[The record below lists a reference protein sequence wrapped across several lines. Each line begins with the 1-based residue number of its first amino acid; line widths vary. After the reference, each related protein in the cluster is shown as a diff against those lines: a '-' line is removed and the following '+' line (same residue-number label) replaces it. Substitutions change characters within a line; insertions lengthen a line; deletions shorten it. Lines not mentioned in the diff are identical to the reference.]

1 MADIFL
7 SYASE
12 DRERIVPLAR
22 VLEAHGWSVF
32 WDRKTPIG
40 ISWDEHIAT
49 KLNSSRCVVVAWS
62 SASVKSKWVRAE
74 GRHGLDRDACFPLFL
89 EPVKPPFPFDQ
100 IQAADLSG
108 LAW

>member
-22 VLEAHGWSVF
+22 LLEGCGWSVF

-40 ISWDEHIAT
+40 ILGLMLRSAQRNCT
-49 KLNSSRCVVVAWS
+49 GTPP
-62 SASVKSKWVRAE
+62 SASTLSDSIVHSPAPIFLA
-74 GRHGLDRDACFPLFL
+74 GHGSCA
-89 EPVKPPFPFDQ
+89 
-100 IQAADLSG
+100 S
-108 LAW
+108 

>member
-22 VLEAHGWSVF
+22 LLEGCGWSVF

-40 ISWDEHIAT
+40 ITWDEYIAT
-49 KLNSSRCVVVAWS
+49 NLLV
-62 SASVKSKWVRAE
+62 
-74 GRHGLDRDACFPLFL
+74 
-89 EPVKPPFPFDQ
+89 
-100 IQAADLSG
+100 
-108 LAW
+108 

>member
-22 VLEAHGWSVF
+22 LLEGCGWSVF

-40 ISWDEHIAT
+40 VTWAPPAVGAA
-49 KLNSSRCVVVAWS
+49 KLHRHAAVRIHAQRFHSSKPRTDLPS
-62 SASVKSKWVRAE
+62 RTRLVR
-74 GRHGLDRDACFPLFL
+74 
-89 EPVKPPFPFDQ
+89 
-100 IQAADLSG
+100 
-108 LAW
+108 

>member
-22 VLEAHGWSVF
+22 LLEGCGWSVF

-40 ISWDEHIAT
+40 VTWEWSLRTTASESKQT
-49 KLNSSRCVVVAWS
+49 KASSER
-62 SASVKSKWVRAE
+62 
-74 GRHGLDRDACFPLFL
+74 
-89 EPVKPPFPFDQ
+89 
-100 IQAADLSG
+100 
-108 LAW
+108 